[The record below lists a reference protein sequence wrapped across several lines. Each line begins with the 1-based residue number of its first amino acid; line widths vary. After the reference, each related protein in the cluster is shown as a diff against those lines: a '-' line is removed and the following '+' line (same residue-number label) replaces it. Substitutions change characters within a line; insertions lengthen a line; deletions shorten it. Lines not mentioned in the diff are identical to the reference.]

1 VNEREQPTTTESQVD
16 LPDEV
21 DEHGTFDVYVNGILQ
36 EYETDYRLEGRT
48 LAFTRPLT
56 AEVKMTKFQFVRA
69 ALGIAGT
76 YTRHDTVDVAHVRD
90 GRKLV
95 ATGLRP
101 RSPDRAASEE
111 SRAQ

>member
-1 VNEREQPTTTESQVD
+1 MNDQAQPDATPSHVD

-21 DEHGTFDVYVNGILQ
+21 DIDGNFDVYVNGILQ
-36 EYETDYRLEGRT
+36 EYGTDYQIDGRT
-48 LAFTRPLT
+48 LVFPRALT

-76 YTRHDTVDVAHVRD
+76 YGKHDTIDVTYQRD

-101 RSPDRAASEE
+101 RDPDQSTTE
-111 SRAQ
+111 